1 MRSRRPFPLGQS
13 PVRRR
18 SGPWRSSTS
27 SRAPVAAPTR
37 APQATTASTAASIR
51 VSRFAQHSSKTASP
65 TSRPAAASSPT
76 PSLRSSTRR
85 PVTRRGRW
93 SKRSRSPAAARCG
106 CSGDAFEFSFRYTH
120 CAMLG
125 ILLVLFGYVLGSVP
139 TGYLVGRALGVD
151 VRKVGSG
158 NIGTANV
165 LRAAG
170 KWAAVLTLL
179 GDMLKGL
186 IPVVVARLVTEN
198 AWLIAAVALAAVVGH
213 CWPVFLR
220 FKGGKAVATGAGT
233 TIGLAPLVGLGL
245 FAFWWAVVLLSR
257 YTSLGAISVMVVSPV
272 VFWLSGQ
279 PLPYVLYTIVG
290 GALVLWRHREN
301 ARALIKGTER
311 KVGERTERGS

>member
-1 MRSRRPFPLGQS
+1 M
-13 PVRRR
+13 
-18 SGPWRSSTS
+18 
-27 SRAPVAAPTR
+27 
-37 APQATTASTAASIR
+37 
-51 VSRFAQHSSKTASP
+51 
-65 TSRPAAASSPT
+65 
-76 PSLRSSTRR
+76 
-85 PVTRRGRW
+85 
-93 SKRSRSPAAARCG
+93 
-106 CSGDAFEFSFRYTH
+106 FRYTLS
-120 CAMLG
+120 AMLG

-170 KWAAVLTLL
+170 KWAAVLTLA

-186 IPVVVARLVTEN
+186 VPVVVARLVVGNE
-198 AWLIAAVALAAVVGH
+198 WLIAAVAFAAVVGH

-233 TIGLAPLVGLGL
+233 SIGLAPIIGLGL
-245 FAFWWAVVLLSR
+245 FAFWWAVVLVSR
-257 YTSLGAISVMVVSPV
+257 YTSLGAIAVMVVSPV
-272 VFWLSGQ
+272 VFLLSHQ

-301 ARALIKGTER
+301 ARALLKGTER
-311 KVGERTERGS
+311 KVGQRAEEEG